1 MNTLSFYNM
10 IISDLLR
17 NSMGTSIT
25 IIYDAILLY
34 ITFQFII
41 VQLLSM
47 WGLGKNGEWVVL
59 QAVLYFTGLEHPTPK
74 ATLTG
79 HESEVICVAV
89 LAELGLVLSGSKGN
103 ATVHHLPQKFVW
115 HCLANISLYRHIR
128 TVVSWQSIL
137 NWIL

>member
-41 VQLLSM
+41 VQLLSI

-103 ATVHHLPQKFVW
+103 VTVHHLPQKFVW
-115 HCLANISLYRHIR
+115 HCSAIIFLYKHLK
-128 TVVSWQSIL
+128 TVMSWQSIL